1 MSKNLLKLKIENIA
15 KKLINKNQI
24 QLNNYNTREEL
35 DINQLNSDESTIKDS
50 LSEFEE
56 ISKSINSMNS
66 IKNAHKDDD
75 NNKNNFISSQNY
87 QNSNINNKNHHS
99 SLCTKTTSLTD
110 NNNSGGGTLDYYSNL
125 DMNKMKSK
133 NSNLLNKNYIKSNE
147 LSIKRIVDN
156 NINNFNLD
164 SLNNIMNIYNKL
176 LELFNFNPN
185 KFHKND
191 KLIEQNIK
199 KEINRTYNEI
209 KILSY
214 KYINFVFG
222 EDMNSLVRA
231 FYNDIEL
238 NKYFISQIYLFISI
252 IYLFE
257 ESIISNS
264 YLLIS
269 YKSIM
274 FYSLLNLKN
283 VLNLVKLISLNQ
295 NEKLLKNIKSVNK
308 IILSILKIINPKVP
322 SNAQIIDFI
331 SPNKCSQNNSLNTTI
346 SKSMKY
352 SGLLRLISLLKDNA
366 NLKERLLK
374 IEKINLS
381 FIEENLKI
389 EKEKEKENESAIS
402 EEKKTSKSMNEIKS
416 IGIGKIKEKKDANKP
431 ILPPM
436 DNKYKYTIAIELD
449 ETLVHYCED
458 GENYYAKVR
467 FGSENFL
474 KNISDFFE
482 IVVISS
488 SGKEYSNI
496 IIDNINKDEGCFV
509 EHRIFT
515 EDFLEGQSLLNINRD
530 FKKLIFVCHDYDFFN
545 APKENIILLKEFLGE
560 EEDREIIKLYN
571 EIKLL
576 IDEDNKSEKEIDIR
590 NLIPK
595 IMERINLN
603 IDYIDYL
610 EEDKEEENENEEKE
624 ENIEKK

>member
-15 KKLINKNQI
+15 KKLISKNQI
-24 QLNNYNTREEL
+24 HFNNYNTKEEL

-66 IKNAHKDDD
+66 IKNSHKSKND
-75 NNKNNFISSQNY
+75 NYNNNFISSKNY
-87 QNSNINNKNHHS
+87 QNSNVNNKNHHS

-110 NNNSGGGTLDYYSNL
+110 NNNSGAGTLDYYSNL
-125 DMNKMKSK
+125 DLNKIKGK

-147 LSIKRIVDN
+147 LPIKRMVDN
-156 NINNFNLD
+156 IINNFNLD
-164 SLNNIMNIYNKL
+164 SLNNIMSIYNKL

-185 KFHKND
+185 NFHRKD
-191 KLIEQNIK
+191 KDINSNIK
-199 KEINRTYNEI
+199 KEISRIYNEI

-222 EDMNSLVRA
+222 KDMDSLVKE
-231 FYNDIEL
+231 FCNDIEL

-283 VLNLVKLISLNQ
+283 VLNLLKLISLNQ

-322 SNAQIIDFI
+322 SNDQIIDFI
-331 SPNKCSQNNSLNTTI
+331 CPNKCSQNNSLNTTI
-346 SKSMKY
+346 SKGMKY
-352 SGLLRLISLLKDNA
+352 SGLLRLIALLKDNA
-366 NLKERLLK
+366 NLKEKMLK
-374 IEKINLS
+374 IEKINLTI
-381 FIEENLKI
+381 IEENSK
-389 EKEKEKENESAIS
+389 KEKENESVIS
-402 EEKKTSKSMNEIKS
+402 EEKKTSKSMNEIAS
-416 IGIGKIKEKKDANKP
+416 VGISRIKEKKDINKP
-431 ILPPM
+431 MLPPI
-436 DNKYKYTIAIELD
+436 DKKYKYTIAIELD
-449 ETLVHYCED
+449 ETLVHYCEE

-515 EDFLEGQSLLNINRD
+515 EDFIEGQSLLNINRD

-576 IDEDNKSEKEIDIR
+576 IYNEDNKSEKEIDLR

-610 EEDKEEENENEEKE
+610 EEEKEEEYEKE

>member
-15 KKLINKNQI
+15 KKLISKNQI
-24 QLNNYNTREEL
+24 QFNNYNTKEEL

-66 IKNAHKDDD
+66 IKNSHKSKND
-75 NNKNNFISSQNY
+75 NYNNNFISSKNY
-87 QNSNINNKNHHS
+87 QNSNVNNKNHHS

-110 NNNSGGGTLDYYSNL
+110 NNNSGAGTLDYYSNL
-125 DMNKMKSK
+125 DLNKIKGK

-147 LSIKRIVDN
+147 LPIKRMVDN

-164 SLNNIMNIYNKL
+164 SLNNIMSIYNKL
-176 LELFNFNPN
+176 LELFNFNPS
-185 KFHKND
+185 KFHRKD
-191 KLIEQNIK
+191 KDINSSIK

-222 EDMNSLVRA
+222 KDMDSLAKA
-231 FYNDIEL
+231 FCDDIEL

-283 VLNLVKLISLNQ
+283 ALNLIKLISLSQ

-322 SNAQIIDFI
+322 SNDQIIDFI
-331 SPNKCSQNNSLNTTI
+331 CPNKYSQNNSLNTTI

-352 SGLLRLISLLKDNA
+352 SGLLRLIALLKDNA
-366 NLKERLLK
+366 NLKEKMLK

-381 FIEENLKI
+381 TKEENSK
-389 EKEKEKENESAIS
+389 KEKEIENESVIS
-402 EEKKTSKSMNEIKS
+402 EEKKTSKSMNEITS
-416 IGIGKIKEKKDANKP
+416 VGISKIKEKKDINKP
-431 ILPPM
+431 MLPPI
-436 DNKYKYTIAIELD
+436 DKKYKYTIAIELD
-449 ETLVHYCED
+449 ETLVHYCEE

-515 EDFLEGQSLLNINRD
+515 EDFIEGQSLLNINRD

-545 APKENIILLKEFLGE
+545 APKENIILLKEFMGE

-576 IDEDNKSEKEIDIR
+576 IYNEDNKNEKEIDIR

-610 EEDKEEENENEEKE
+610 EEEKEEEYEKE
-624 ENIEKK
+624 ENIENK

>member
-15 KKLINKNQI
+15 KKLISKNQI
-24 QLNNYNTREEL
+24 QLNNYNTKEEL

-66 IKNAHKDDD
+66 IKNAHKSKND
-75 NNKNNFISSQNY
+75 NNNNNYILSKNY
-87 QNSNINNKNHHS
+87 LNSNINNKNHHS

-110 NNNSGGGTLDYYSNL
+110 NNNSGAGTLDYYSNL
-125 DMNKMKSK
+125 DLNKMKGK
-133 NSNLLNKNYIKSNE
+133 NSNLKNKNYIKSNE
-147 LSIKRIVDN
+147 LSIKRTGDN
-156 NINNFNLD
+156 NINNFNFD
-164 SLNNIMNIYNKL
+164 SLNDIMSIYSNL
-176 LELFNFNPN
+176 LELFTFNQN
-185 KFHKND
+185 KFHKKD
-191 KLIEQNIK
+191 KDLNNNIK

-222 EDMNSLVRA
+222 EDMNSLMRE
-231 FYNDIEL
+231 FGNDIEL
-238 NKYFISQIYLFISI
+238 NKYFITQIYLFISI

-257 ESIISNS
+257 ENIISSS

-283 VLNLVKLISLNQ
+283 VLNLIKLTSLNE

-322 SNAQIIDFI
+322 SNVQIIDFI
-331 SPNKCSQNNSLNTTI
+331 SPNKRSQNNSLNTTI
-346 SKSMKY
+346 SKNTKY
-352 SGLLRLISLLKDNA
+352 TGLIQLISLLKDNA
-366 NLKERLLK
+366 NLKEKLLK

-381 FIEENLKI
+381 IIEENSK
-389 EKEKEKENESAIS
+389 KEKEKENESVIS

-416 IGIGKIKEKKDANKP
+416 IGISKIKEKKDINKP
-431 ILPPM
+431 MLPPM
-436 DNKYKYTIAIELD
+436 DKKYKYTIAIELD

-482 IVVISS
+482 IVVVSS

-515 EDFLEGQSLLNINRD
+515 EDFYGGQSLLNINRD

-576 IDEDNKSEKEIDIR
+576 INNENNKSEKVIDIR

-610 EEDKEEENENEEKE
+610 EEEKEEEYENEEKE

>member
-24 QLNNYNTREEL
+24 QLNNYNTKEEL

-66 IKNAHKDDD
+66 IKNEHKSKND
-75 NNKNNFISSQNY
+75 NKNNNFISSQNY
-87 QNSNINNKNHHS
+87 QYSNANNKNHHS

-110 NNNSGGGTLDYYSNL
+110 NNNSGAGTLDYYSNL
-125 DMNKMKSK
+125 DLNKMKGK
-133 NSNLLNKNYIKSNE
+133 NSNLLNKNYINSNE
-147 LSIKRIVDN
+147 LLIKRMVDN

-164 SLNNIMNIYNKL
+164 SLNNLMSIYNKL

-185 KFHKND
+185 KFHKKD
-191 KLIEQNIK
+191 KDINKSIK

-209 KILSY
+209 RILSY
-214 KYINFVFG
+214 KYINFIFG
-222 EDMNSLVRA
+222 EDMDSLVRV
-231 FYNDIEL
+231 FCNDIEL

-257 ESIISNS
+257 ESIILNS

-283 VLNLVKLISLNQ
+283 VLNLVKLISLDQ
-295 NEKLLKNIKSVNK
+295 NEKFLKNIKSVNK

-322 SNAQIIDFI
+322 SNSQIIDFI
-331 SPNKCSQNNSLNTTI
+331 CPNKSSQNNSLNTTI
-346 SKSMKY
+346 SKNMKY

-366 NLKERLLK
+366 NLKEKLLA

-381 FIEENLKI
+381 IIEENLK
-389 EKEKEKENESAIS
+389 KEENESVIS
-402 EEKKTSKSMNEIKS
+402 EEKKTSKSMNEITS
-416 IGIGKIKEKKDANKP
+416 IGISKIKEKKDINKP
-431 ILPPM
+431 MLPPL
-436 DNKYKYTIAIELD
+436 DKKYKYTIAIELD

-509 EHRIFT
+509 DHRIFT
-515 EDFLEGQSLLNINRD
+515 EDFIKGQSLLNINRD
-530 FKKLIFVCHDYDFFN
+530 FKKLIIVCHDYDFFN

-576 IDEDNKSEKEIDIR
+576 IDNEDNKSEKEIDIR
-590 NLIPK
+590 KLIPK

-610 EEDKEEENENEEKE
+610 EEEKEEENENEEKE
-624 ENIEKK
+624 ENNEKK